1 METVARMET
10 IETIRF
16 PVEGMTCGVCV
27 NRIER
32 TVRALPGVRRVR
44 VDLRRET
51 AAVTRDP
58 ALATDEALAQAVSVA
73 GYAALMEGAERV
85 PDRESQGVLSRLLN
99 RGG

>member
-1 METVARMET
+1 MEAV
-10 IETIRF
+10 ETIRF

-32 TVRALPGVRRVR
+32 TVRALPGVHRVR

-58 ALATDEALAQAVSVA
+58 ALATDAALAEAVSAA
-73 GYAALMEGAERV
+73 GYAALIDAAEPV
-85 PDRESQGVLSRLLN
+85 DERESRGLISRLLN
-99 RGG
+99 RDG